1 MTSPPFSMHRTHV
14 TGVRPS
20 ALASVV
26 MLVLCLVTAPGAGA
40 RTIEDAQL
48 ALAEGR
54 FEEAVRIAETLDTSE
69 GQALA
74 ARALAIHAYYI
85 LEEEDDT
92 REPLLLRAIEL
103 ARKAVELDPGNA
115 DAHVMLA
122 ATLGRHAQVISSLEA
137 SNKGYAEKIEEAAE
151 TALGIDPD
159 LVAAHLTLGRLHSEL
174 IGVMGSFLAR
184 TLYGA
189 REEEALAHLERAF
202 ELAPD
207 AKEVALEYALGLL
220 MLDDDEYRTR
230 AHELVVLAIEIPTVD
245 AYRAIVHGEAVKL
258 LESLEGGGG

>member
-1 MTSPPFSMHRTHV
+1 MRCTLK
-14 TGVRPS
+14 TGARS
-20 ALASVV
+20 LAPAV
-26 MLVLCLVTAPGAGA
+26 MAVLIGCLMMVPGNAGA
-40 RTIEDAQL
+40 EPIEEARS

-54 FEEAVRIAETLDTSE
+54 FEEAARIAETLDTSE

-92 REPLLLRAIEL
+92 REPLLLRAIAL
-103 ARKAVELDPGNA
+103 ARKAIEIDPGNA
-115 DAHVMLA
+115 EAYTMLA

-137 SNKGYAEKIEEAAE
+137 SNKGYAEQIRDAAE

-159 LVAAHLTLGRLHSEL
+159 LVPAHLTLGRLHSEL

-189 REEEALAHLERAF
+189 REDDALEHLERAF
-202 ELAPD
+202 ELAPG
-207 AKEVALEYALGLL
+207 AKEVALEYAIGLL
-220 MLDDDEYRTR
+220 MLDEDEYRMKAR
-230 AHELVVLAIEIPTVD
+230 ELLIHSVGIQPEN
-245 AYRAIVHGEAVKL
+245 AYEAIVHEEAVSQ
-258 LESLEGGGG
+258 LESLEERDD

>member
-1 MTSPPFSMHRTHV
+1 MRCTPD
-14 TGVRPS
+14 VRARS
-20 ALASVV
+20 LALAATA
-26 MLVLCLVTAPGAGA
+26 LLIGCLAMTPGAGA
-40 RTIEDAQL
+40 QSIEEARS

-54 FEEAVRIAETLDTSE
+54 FQEASRIAEALDTSE
-69 GQALA
+69 GQAFA

-103 ARKAVELDPGNA
+103 ARKAIEIDPGNA

-122 ATLGRHAQVISSLEA
+122 ATLGRHAQVISSFEA
-137 SNKGYAEKIEEAAE
+137 SNKGYAEKIQEAAD

-159 LVAAHLTLGRLHSEL
+159 LFPAHLTLGRLHSEL

-189 REEEALAHLERAF
+189 REDEALKHLERAF

-220 MLDDDEYRTR
+220 MLDDDEYRDR
-230 AHELVVLAIEIPTVD
+230 AHDLLILAVGISPED
-245 AYRAIVHGEAVKL
+245 AYQEIIHREAVKH
-258 LESLEGGGG
+258 LESLEESED